1 VPAQQRLRCDEETRP
16 AGSGQRAAD
25 RSEQHPVGR
34 FELGTGRLAAQHS
47 QLVAQNEDLQ
57 ILRGVAAGE
66 LDEQLHG
73 AA

>member
-1 VPAQQRLRCDEETRP
+1 VTKKHDQRALGSARLIAASSTRS
-16 AGSGQRAAD
+16 AGS
-25 RSEQHPVGR
+25 S
-34 FELGTGRLAAQHS
+34 LGTGRLAAQHS